1 LMFYAKALFYDET
14 NMDAHIGKAIAYRI
28 LKQYSES
35 IQSINEALKIEEDNE
50 QAGWTKGD
58 CLSAAG
64 DYEESN
70 NVYMKFIEKFP
81 NSDDIDE
88 AWGAIAWNQN
98 KLDEPDKALTSCEN
112 AFKIDSKNVLAL
124 QENGVALE
132 ALKRYPD
139 AINSF
144 EECLN
149 LDPEPERYFLS
160 CIIRCYKKLGDKTKQ
175 KEYEDKYKNL
185 DDLT

>member
-1 LMFYAKALFYDET
+1 MYKTEI
-14 NMDAHIGKAIAYRI
+14 NAHIGKAKTYKD

-35 IQSINEALKIEEDNE
+35 IQSINEALKIENDNE
-50 QAGWTKGD
+50 DVLFTKAT
-58 CLSAAG
+58 CLHAAG
-64 DYEESN
+64 NYEEAI
-70 NVYMKFIEKFP
+70 NVNMKFIEKFP
-81 NSDDIDE
+81 KSDDIAE
-88 AWGAIAWNQN
+88 VWGAISQDQN
-98 KLDEPDKALTSCEN
+98 HLDKPDKALTSSEN
-112 AFKIDSKNVLAL
+112 ALKIDSKNVLAL

-132 ALKRYPD
+132 ALKKYPD
-139 AINSF
+139 AISRF

-149 LDPEPERYFLS
+149 LHSPYEKYFLS